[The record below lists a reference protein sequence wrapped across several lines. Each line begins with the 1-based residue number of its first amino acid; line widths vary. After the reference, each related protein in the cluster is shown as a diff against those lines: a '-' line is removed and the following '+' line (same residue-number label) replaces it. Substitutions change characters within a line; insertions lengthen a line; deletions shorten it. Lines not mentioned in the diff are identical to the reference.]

1 MTGPCFLYTCKHI
14 IPPLLPNSCHP
25 NPRELFWNPQHPP
38 FIRAK
43 ASTATSSIS
52 FLLFLLLPFSLLSY
66 GSTLRKMIDDTTRL
80 TRFLF
85 LTWWRDKRW
94 TTSKFGGYKIWQM
107 LDIIWCASASKDNK
121 KPLHIYFRRRTDW
134 ANVVSRQTIN
144 YCSGVW
150 GHQGIHFQ
158 RLRTIHV
165 YTLYY
170 LTVRN
175 FCSFGLS
182 VWSVTHISFGC

>member
-14 IPPLLPNSCHP
+14 IPPPLPNLCHP

-66 GSTLRKMIDDTTRL
+66 GSTLRKWLMTQQGSQDFCFWHDDATIDGQRAGLVDIRS
-80 TRFLF
+80 
-85 LTWWRDKRW
+85 DKCW
-94 TTSKFGGYKIWQM
+94 TSFDVRVLQKRT
-107 LDIIWCASASKDNK
+107 K

-134 ANVVSRQTIN
+134 ANAVNWQTIN

-165 YTLYY
+165 YILYY

-175 FCSFGLS
+175 IWISVVLVCLS
-182 VWSVTHISFGC
+182 DL